1 MRILDKIIA
10 VCTLTIVSFIN
21 YAQND
26 TSLLWEVTGINLEQP
41 SYIFGTIHMICE
53 DDYVMTNV
61 IQNKLENADAFYAE
75 IDFSNAENIAV
86 MQQSMMSET
95 PLSQRINSEQ
105 YQTLKRLL
113 DEVVDLDIAQL
124 ENLTDAAIVSLVT
137 FKSFPCT
144 DFKMYELEL
153 LQTATAT
160 DKKTG
165 GLETAAEQMELLGKT
180 VGINTVFEMLTD
192 LKNDGFKTTKEM
204 VELYTKQDVQGLYN
218 YMKKSSYMT
227 DEVYNQMLTK
237 RNHNWISTMH
247 DLMLNQ
253 SVFFAVGA
261 GHLKGANGLIQLLK
275 AHGYNVK
282 PVNIFEKH

>member
-218 YMKKSSYMT
+218 YMKKSSYMI